1 VFYLRIL
8 EKDFIEI
15 SEKAYYGAF
24 KSIPAVGKVGIGYAM
39 AMHDSNSKIK
49 FSLRTQGSNVLQ
61 RIALDAMQYDKND
74 RPSAAEIHD
83 RVTNV
88 EKSVRLHEPG
98 NKEEPAATGYLTRTF
113 WWMLRVIYILCVSRS
128 MFLYCLLIGAYKKK
142 SNCIT

>member
-1 VFYLRIL
+1 
-8 EKDFIEI
+8 
-15 SEKAYYGAF
+15 
-24 KSIPAVGKVGIGYAM
+24 M

-49 FSLRTQGSNVLQ
+49 FSLRAQGSNVLQ

-74 RPSAAEIHD
+74 PPSAAEIHD

-113 WWMLRVIYILCVSRS
+113 WWMLRVIYILRVSRS
-128 MFLYCLLIGAYKKK
+128 MFLYCLLIGAYKKNQTV
-142 SNCIT
+142 SLRITLFLSLRCTLLLTFPQKFKRG